1 MRAHPE
7 CPKPR
12 DMHARGVSPKHSDR
26 RAVEGRLV
34 DEHLPLVRQAVSD
47 MSRRLPR
54 HVRKDDLESAA
65 MLGLAQAARSF
76 DPDRGIAFERHAS
89 NRIRGAL
96 LDELRGA
103 DWASRS
109 VRSKARRMQRTADE
123 LAVELG
129 HEPTRVQ
136 LAAQLGVDTQALE
149 RLEENVHRATV
160 LNYDSIVEQG
170 EELLP
175 TGEAPPEAVLLDR
188 ERRAYLVDAVLALPE
203 RLRQVVRGYFFEE
216 RPMHEIADELGVTE
230 SRVSQLR
237 TEALALIRDGL
248 TANLDPEAL
257 PPEPRPN
264 GRLARLSSFAWVT
277 FLPLPPFPGL
287 LVRFRTL
294 SSLHRPDC
302 RGRARREQAL
312 CEGSRG
318 WRRASLVGGFVHM
331 ADPML
336 VRRLAI
342 DLRNFSYKTLSRR
355 RAGDSYRPALVRVKA
370 DDNPFDDTEL
380 PALKRKIQSLWEALD
395 RIENGMRD
403 ATQQTSPL
411 LWLE

>member
-96 LDELRGA
+96 IDELRCA

-109 VRSKARRMQRTADE
+109 VRSRARRLQQVADE
-123 LAVELG
+123 LTSRLGRSPTPAQLARELG
-129 HEPTRVQ
+129 V
-136 LAAQLGVDTQALE
+136 GVDAVHSLLE
-149 RLEENVHRATV
+149 DIHRATV

-170 EELLP
+170 GDDLLP
-175 TGEAPPEAVLLDR
+175 TSDDPPETVLLDR
-188 ERRAYLVDAVLALPE
+188 ERRAYLMDAVMALPE
-203 RLRQVVRGYFFEE
+203 RLRRVVVDSFFAE
-216 RPMHEIADELGVTE
+216 RPMHEIAAELGVTE
-230 SRVSQLR
+230 SRISQLR
-237 TEALALIRDGL
+237 AEALTLLRNGL
-248 TANLDPEAL
+248 NAHLAPDAL

-264 GRLARLSSFAWVT
+264 GRLARRRSAYYAAIAAASSY
-277 FLPLPPFPGL
+277 
-287 LVRFRTL
+287 
-294 SSLHRPDC
+294 
-302 RGRARREQAL
+302 RGRL
-312 CEGSRG
+312 
-318 WRRASLVGGFVHM
+318 
-331 ADPML
+331 
-336 VRRLAI
+336 
-342 DLRNFSYKTLSRR
+342 
-355 RAGDSYRPALVRVKA
+355 
-370 DDNPFDDTEL
+370 
-380 PALKRKIQSLWEALD
+380 EA
-395 RIENGMRD
+395 E
-403 ATQQTSPL
+403 PVP
-411 LWLE
+411 

>member
-1 MRAHPE
+1 
-7 CPKPR
+7 
-12 DMHARGVSPKHSDR
+12 
-26 RAVEGRLV
+26 
-34 DEHLPLVRQAVSD
+34 

-188 ERRAYLVDAVLALPE
+188 ERRARTGGWPAA
-203 RLRQVVRGYFFEE
+203 
-216 RPMHEIADELGVTE
+216 RPPTTPLSPLMPTPAPGSPLFPGTTLH
-230 SRVSQLR
+230 R
-237 TEALALIRDGL
+237 
-248 TANLDPEAL
+248 L
-257 PPEPRPN
+257 PP
-264 GRLARLSSFAWVT
+264 ARIHA
-277 FLPLPPFPGL
+277 
-287 LVRFRTL
+287 
-294 SSLHRPDC
+294 
-302 RGRARREQAL
+302 A
-312 CEGSRG
+312 
-318 WRRASLVGGFVHM
+318 
-331 ADPML
+331 
-336 VRRLAI
+336 
-342 DLRNFSYKTLSRR
+342 
-355 RAGDSYRPALVRVKA
+355 
-370 DDNPFDDTEL
+370 
-380 PALKRKIQSLWEALD
+380 
-395 RIENGMRD
+395 
-403 ATQQTSPL
+403 
-411 LWLE
+411 

>member
-123 LAVELG
+123 L
-129 HEPTRVQ
+129 
-136 LAAQLGVDTQALE
+136 
-149 RLEENVHRATV
+149 
-160 LNYDSIVEQG
+160 G

-264 GRLARLSSFAWVT
+264 GRLARRKAAYYAAIASLS
-277 FLPLPPFPGL
+277 
-287 LVRFRTL
+287 
-294 SSLHRPDC
+294 DY
-302 RGRARREQAL
+302 RARL
-312 CEGSRG
+312 
-318 WRRASLVGGFVHM
+318 ASE
-331 ADPML
+331 P
-336 VRRLAI
+336 RRL
-342 DLRNFSYKTLSRR
+342 DPDP
-355 RAGDSYRPALVRVKA
+355 G
-370 DDNPFDDTEL
+370 
-380 PALKRKIQSLWEALD
+380 
-395 RIENGMRD
+395 
-403 ATQQTSPL
+403 SPQ
-411 LWLE
+411 

>member
-76 DPDRGIAFERHAS
+76 DPDRGVAFERHAS

-175 TGEAPPEAVLLDR
+175 TGE
-188 ERRAYLVDAVLALPE
+188 
-203 RLRQVVRGYFFEE
+203 E

-264 GRLARLSSFAWVT
+264 GRLARRKAAYYAAIASLS
-277 FLPLPPFPGL
+277 
-287 LVRFRTL
+287 
-294 SSLHRPDC
+294 DY
-302 RGRARREQAL
+302 RARL
-312 CEGSRG
+312 
-318 WRRASLVGGFVHM
+318 ASE
-331 ADPML
+331 P
-336 VRRLAI
+336 RRL
-342 DLRNFSYKTLSRR
+342 DPDP
-355 RAGDSYRPALVRVKA
+355 G
-370 DDNPFDDTEL
+370 
-380 PALKRKIQSLWEALD
+380 
-395 RIENGMRD
+395 
-403 ATQQTSPL
+403 SPQ
-411 LWLE
+411 

>member
-149 RLEENVHRATV
+149 RLEENVHRDRKSTR
-160 LNYDSIVEQG
+160 LNSSHVRISY
-170 EELLP
+170 
-175 TGEAPPEAVLLDR
+175 AVFCL
-188 ERRAYLVDAVLALPE
+188 
-203 RLRQVVRGYFFEE
+203 
-216 RPMHEIADELGVTE
+216 
-230 SRVSQLR
+230 
-237 TEALALIRDGL
+237 
-248 TANLDPEAL
+248 
-257 PPEPRPN
+257 
-264 GRLARLSSFAWVT
+264 
-277 FLPLPPFPGL
+277 
-287 LVRFRTL
+287 
-294 SSLHRPDC
+294 
-302 RGRARREQAL
+302 
-312 CEGSRG
+312 
-318 WRRASLVGGFVHM
+318 
-331 ADPML
+331 
-336 VRRLAI
+336 
-342 DLRNFSYKTLSRR
+342 
-355 RAGDSYRPALVRVKA
+355 
-370 DDNPFDDTEL
+370 
-380 PALKRKIQSLWEALD
+380 
-395 RIENGMRD
+395 
-403 ATQQTSPL
+403 
-411 LWLE
+411 

>member
-1 MRAHPE
+1 
-7 CPKPR
+7 
-12 DMHARGVSPKHSDR
+12 MHARGVSPKHSDW

-123 LAVELG
+123 LAAELG

-248 TANLDPEAL
+248 NANLDPEAL

-264 GRLARLSSFAWVT
+264 GRLARRKAAYYAAIASLS
-277 FLPLPPFPGL
+277 
-287 LVRFRTL
+287 
-294 SSLHRPDC
+294 DY
-302 RGRARREQAL
+302 RARL
-312 CEGSRG
+312 
-318 WRRASLVGGFVHM
+318 ASE
-331 ADPML
+331 P
-336 VRRLAI
+336 RRL
-342 DLRNFSYKTLSRR
+342 DPDP
-355 RAGDSYRPALVRVKA
+355 G
-370 DDNPFDDTEL
+370 
-380 PALKRKIQSLWEALD
+380 
-395 RIENGMRD
+395 
-403 ATQQTSPL
+403 SPQ
-411 LWLE
+411 